1 MPDAFTIV
9 PKLSRR
15 QFLQVGGLGTSILF
29 SLSPCP
35 LSLYAQGRDETEIIE
50 IEITNNYKIGRWFYD
65 PVGVYVEPGQK
76 IRWVGR
82 KWGGSVTAFHPSN
95 NNHELR
101 IPESAKPFD
110 SGILVQGDAPAARFE
125 WVFEEEGTYDY
136 FSLHHERL
144 GAVGRIVVGS
154 PGGPGEQPLGYGQ
167 PEGRAPIFADVEKLL
182 SWLTSEKIVRENTV
196 PYPMDLLERGFPLEV
211 SEV

>member
-1 MPDAFTIV
+1 M
-9 PKLSRR
+9 K
-15 QFLQVGGLGTSILF
+15 
-29 SLSPCP
+29 
-35 LSLYAQGRDETEIIE
+35 TEVIE
-50 IEITNNYKIGRWFYD
+50 IGITSNYRMGRWFYD

-95 NNHELR
+95 DNHELR

-110 SGILVQGDAPAARFE
+110 SGILIQGDAPAARFE

-144 GAVGRIVVGS
+144 GAVRANCGRFARWSRGTTARV
-154 PGGPGEQPLGYGQ
+154 
-167 PEGRAPIFADVEKLL
+167 RATRRKSSDFCGCRKVAFLVDPRKDRSRKNCVLSHGFA
-182 SWLTSEKIVRENTV
+182 
-196 PYPMDLLERGFPLEV
+196 
-211 SEV
+211 